1 MDPGTEIK
9 RRSPFYPAVPLILRR
24 PPCLATALL
33 FVVALMTT
41 QINASGQAAT
51 PGSPNVPTLTLD
63 QALGIAIRNNRQLQ
77 ISGLDV
83 VKARESLAEVRTNFF
98 PALKF
103 FGLGGFPLRPTSFT
117 VPAGVLGVYP
127 TVGPIPAHDSSI
139 STPQRPTGLINAS
152 ADQPLTQLYKLDL
165 VARVAGN
172 GLQLAREAER
182 AQHQET
188 TRQVKTAY
196 RQLAQAQAEVGSA
209 EAAVKYLTELSE
221 LTDRRLAQQTVL
233 LSDSLTVNANLKQ
246 QRYQL
251 LKLQDAFEV
260 QKESFNRLLGRD
272 VHTAFSIE
280 LQPSPEFLEV
290 DLEAA
295 RKQAL
300 EQRPEIRE
308 ARLQR
313 DSAKVDVRREKAEY
327 IPDLSLNVTY
337 LSFQNVVFLPRN
349 ASSIGL
355 SLSWQP
361 FDWGYKKHRI
371 GELKATAEQKVLSE
385 EDIEQQVVV
394 EVDQKYRV
402 LNEAR
407 MLLEADAD
415 ARQAAV
421 QKLKEMTNSYE
432 LKAILLSSLLEQ
444 QSAVSKAE
452 TEYQGALAAFW
463 TAKADF
469 ERAIGED

>member
-1 MDPGTEIK
+1 MDLRTVIK
-9 RRSPFYPAVPLILRR
+9 SGCPIYRAVPSSLRR
-24 PPCLATALL
+24 LPCLVTACL
-33 FVVALMTT
+33 VVMALMTIRT
-41 QINASGQAAT
+41 SVSGQAAT
-51 PGSPNVPTLTLD
+51 RSYADVPTLTLD
-63 QALGIAIRNNRQLQ
+63 QALRIAIQNNRQLR
-77 ISGLDV
+77 ISALDV
-83 VKARESLAEVRTNFF
+83 VKAREGLSEVKTNRF
-98 PALKF
+98 PALKS
-103 FGLGGFPLRPTSFT
+103 FGLGGFPLRPLSFT

-127 TVGPIPAHDSSI
+127 TVGPIPAHDSTI
-139 STPQRPTGLINAS
+139 TTPQRPTGLINAS
-152 ADQPLTQLYKLDL
+152 ADQPLTQLYKLNL
-165 VARVAGN
+165 AARGAAI
-172 GLQLAREAER
+172 GLGLAREAER

-188 TRQVKTAY
+188 VRQVKTVY
-196 RQLAQAQAEVGSA
+196 RQLAQAQAEVSSA
-209 EAAVKYLTELSE
+209 EAVVKYLTELSE

-233 LSDSLTVNANLKQ
+233 LSDSLTVKANLKQ

-251 LKLQDAFEV
+251 LTLQDAFEE

-280 LQPSPEFLEV
+280 SQPSPEFLEL
-290 DLEAA
+290 DLKAA
-295 RKQAL
+295 RMQAL
-300 EQRPEIRE
+300 EQRPEVRE

-337 LSFQNVVFLPRN
+337 LSFQNVAFLPRN
-349 ASSIGL
+349 ASSVGL

-371 GELKATAEQKVLSE
+371 GELKATAEQKALSE
-385 EDIEQQVVV
+385 ADVEQQVIV
-394 EVDQKYRV
+394 EVDQKYRI

-407 MLLEADAD
+407 MLLDADAD
-415 ARQAAV
+415 ARQAAE
-421 QKLKEMTNSYE
+421 QKLKEITNSYE
-432 LKAILLSSLLEQ
+432 QKATLLSSLLEQ

-452 TEYQGALAAFW
+452 TEYQHALAAFW